1 MTNHSEN
8 AVGGNYSVVRRIV
21 VTAALGAL
29 TVFLGVTR
37 LGLIPWFSGASLSI
51 MHIPVIIGAILEG
64 PLVGM
69 LTGAIFGVF
78 SLIQAN
84 ISASGI
90 VDLAFR
96 NPLVA
101 VVPRVLFPL
110 AGWLVYRVL
119 SSLLK
124 KLSPKIAPAAVP
136 VSAFIASLVHTAFV
150 LCALAVIIPA
160 ADLLPPDVPDAT
172 VSGVMAAI
180 FVANGLPEAAA
191 AAVFVSLVVSIWT
204 GVSSRKKAKVSGL

>member
-1 MTNHSEN
+1 MAEMLKGMDKSD
-8 AVGGNYSVVRRIV
+8 YSIVRRIV
-21 VTAALGAL
+21 FASALGAL

-64 PLVGM
+64 PVVGM
-69 LTGAIFGVF
+69 VTGAIFGVF
-78 SLIQAN
+78 SMIQAN

-90 VDLAFR
+90 IDLAFR

-101 VVPRVLFPL
+101 IVPRVLFPL
-110 AGWLVYRVL
+110 LGWIVYVLL

-124 KLSPKIAPAAVP
+124 RLSPKAAVAAVP
-136 VSAFIASLVHTAFV
+136 VSAFIASLFHTILV
-150 LCALAVIIPA
+150 LTALAVIVPA
-160 ADLLPPDVPDAT
+160 DRLLPPDAPEAT
-172 VSGVMAAI
+172 VPGVMAAI

-191 AAVFVSLVVSIWT
+191 AAVFVSIVISIWT
-204 GVSSRKKAKVSGL
+204 GVSSRKKSRVSGL